1 MLKPMKIV
9 WRILQLF
16 LAGSFLL
23 LASPVAA
30 HPLNPHAH
38 QWSYL
43 LVDSEGI
50 SLNLEIRANTLAAH
64 KLLADADANGDMQLT
79 EAEKEA
85 WAQRTMETLLIKIDD
100 EAVAWELEEVIIPAR
115 DKFTIGL
122 EPVSLRLR
130 VQTGPL
136 PGVHRLE
143 YANHTYSD
151 WQNSYW
157 YEIQSERSAGIDI
170 LGQCNNEQANR
181 FLAVYGQGEVSE
193 ETRAWLEKGCSA
205 EEKGSEEDFSP
216 SISGAY
222 QGRNLPCVLP
232 PGPAEKV
239 TPQRQAPSQLQ
250 SMAQK
255 KLGSI
260 LQESD
265 SSLSFLIVA
274 LAVAVVLGALHSL
287 TPGHSQVFVAAYL
300 VGARGTVGHAA
311 LLGGVVTLA
320 HTINVTVLSLVMMVA
335 ARYFVPQKVVPYI
348 KIAAAL
354 LLVILCLNHLAEHF
368 EGGPQVCSHGHHD
381 HRRDRGG
388 ISLRDIFL
396 LAISGSLVPCPT
408 EMAIMLVA
416 VDLKKILLGLA
427 LIVAFSFGLG
437 VLMIAVSVLMVTSK
451 SFLAKMSGFD
461 HLAQRLPLLS
471 GLAGIVLGL
480 GIMIKALISVGLV
493 RW

>member
-1 MLKPMKIV
+1 MKII
-9 WRILQLF
+9 WRILPLF
-16 LAGSFLL
+16 LAGSFFLL
-23 LASPVAA
+23 LASPAAA

-43 LVDSEGI
+43 MIDAEGI

-64 KLLADADANGDMQLT
+64 KLLAEADLSGDMQVT
-79 EAEKEA
+79 EAEMEG
-85 WAQRTMETLLIKIDD
+85 WAQRMMEALLIKIDD
-100 EAVAWELEEVIIPAR
+100 EAVAWKLEEVVIPER

-122 EPVSLRLR
+122 EPVALRLR
-130 VQTGPL
+130 VQTGPIQ
-136 PGVHRLE
+136 GVHRLE

-157 YEIQSERSAGIDI
+157 YEIQSDQSSGIDI
-170 LGQCNNEQANR
+170 LGQCNNEQANC
-181 FLAVYGQGEVSE
+181 FLAVYGRGEVSE
-193 ETRAWLEKGCSA
+193 ETRAWLEKRCSA
-205 EEKGSEEDFSP
+205 GGKSSEEDFSS

-239 TPQRQAPSQLQ
+239 TPQQQAPSQLQ
-250 SMAQK
+250 SLAQK

-265 SSLSFLIVA
+265 SSLSFVIVA
-274 LAVAVVLGALHSL
+274 LTVAVVLGVFHSL
-287 TPGHSQVFVAAYL
+287 TPGHSQAFVAAYL
-300 VGARGTVGHAA
+300 VGSRGTLGHAA

-320 HTINVTVLSLVMMVA
+320 HTINATVLSLVMMVA
-335 ARYFVPQKVVPYI
+335 ARYFVPQNIVPYV

-354 LLVILCLNHLAEHF
+354 LLMILCLNHLAEHF
-368 EGGPQVCSHGHHD
+368 EGRHHGCGHGHHD
-381 HRRDRGG
+381 HRGDQGRVP
-388 ISLRDIFL
+388 LRDIFI

-416 VDLKKILLGLA
+416 IDLKKILLGLA

-437 VLMIAVSVLMVTSK
+437 AIVIAVSVLTVTSK
-451 SFLAKMSGFD
+451 SFLAKMSGLD
-461 HLAQRLPLLS
+461 RLAQSLPLIS
-471 GLAGIVLGL
+471 GMAGIVLGL
-480 GIMIKALISVGLV
+480 GIMIKALINVGLIM
-493 RW
+493 W